1 MSLETERRLM
11 VERQLRGR
19 GIRDE
24 RVLAAMGALPREKF
38 VPENARPYAYRD
50 EPLPIGSGQTISQP
64 YMTALMA
71 QSLELAGSE
80 TVLEV
85 GGGCGYH
92 AAVLAALAARVVTIE
107 RVPELAAMAR
117 RNLADL
123 ANVLVVEADGSLGFA
138 ELAPFDAITVAAA
151 SADIPPALIEQLKD
165 SGRLVIPVGSSVEQ
179 ELRVV
184 RKEGGALRWQVAAQC
199 RFVPLI
205 ESPESKRD

>member
-1 MSLETERRLM
+1 MSFEIQRALM

-38 VPENARPYAYRD
+38 VPEPTRPYAYSD

-71 QSLELAGSE
+71 QSLELTGTE

-85 GGGCGYH
+85 GGGSGYH

-107 RVPELAAMAR
+107 RVAELAEMAR
-117 RNLADL
+117 RNLAGL
-123 ANVLVVEADGSLGFA
+123 ANVLVVEADGSLGYP

-151 SADIPPALIEQLKD
+151 SLEIPPALLEQLKEP
-165 SGRLVIPVGSSVEQ
+165 GRLVIPIGSSVEQ

-184 RKEGGALRWQVAAQC
+184 RKEGGALRWRVAAQC